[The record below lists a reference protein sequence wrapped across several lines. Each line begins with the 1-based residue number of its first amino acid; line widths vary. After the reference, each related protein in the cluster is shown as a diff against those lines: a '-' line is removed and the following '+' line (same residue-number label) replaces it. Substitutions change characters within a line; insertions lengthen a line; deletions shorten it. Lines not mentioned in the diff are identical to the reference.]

1 MKWQERSSWPVVIG
15 ASLCCLGVSNACAVE
30 PTTEGGAVPA
40 SETTQTAL
48 HGQSTFIYQ
57 GNLPFRAPYSGDNS
71 LKSKG
76 EIKDTWTV
84 TPAAGV
90 RLWPGSELYFN
101 PELFQGFGLAGTHG
115 VAGFVNGE
123 AQKGGSS
130 IPTASVARLFLRQ
143 VWGLGGEQ
151 EMVKDDFNQLG
162 GPRAVSRVTFTVGKI
177 SVSDIFDDNSY
188 AHDPRTSF
196 ANWSIW
202 EAGAFDYAADQKGYT
217 WGAALE
223 LNQKNWTLRTGY
235 FLVPEFSNAQPL
247 DTDIGKRG
255 QFVTELETRH
265 SFMSQPGKIRL
276 LGWVSRAN
284 AGDYTQALALSA
296 AGADI
301 NDAIVS
307 TRRTRT
313 KYGFVAGAEQAVN
326 DDLGVFARASWG
338 DGASEIMSFTDIDS
352 SVSAGVSLKG
362 TAWGRPNDTFALAG
376 AINGLSA
383 SHRQWIAAGGLGV
396 AIGDGQLKYREE
408 AILETYYSI
417 ALRDP
422 FTLTLDYQY
431 VSNPAYN
438 ADRGPVSV
446 LGIKVHGQ
454 F

>member
-1 MKWQERSSWPVVIG
+1 MKLRERSGWPVAIG
-15 ASLCCLGVSNACAVE
+15 ALCCVGMANAYAAE
-30 PTTEGGAVPA
+30 STTEGGTAPT

-48 HGQSTFIYQ
+48 HAQSTLIYQ
-57 GNLPFRAPYSGDNS
+57 GNLPFHAPYRGENS

-76 EIKDTWTV
+76 ESKDTWTV

-90 RLWPGSELYFN
+90 RLWAGSELYFN

-115 VAGFVNGE
+115 AAGFYNGE

-130 IPTASVARLFLRQ
+130 IPEASVARIFLRQ
-143 VWGLGGEQ
+143 VWGFGGEQ

-162 GPRAVSRVTFTVGKI
+162 GPRDVSRVTLTVGKI
-177 SVSDIFDDNSY
+177 SVSDLFDDNSY
-188 AHDPRTSF
+188 AHDPSTSF
-196 ANWSIW
+196 FNWSIW

-223 LNQKNWTLRTGY
+223 LNQKNWALRSGY
-235 FLVPEFSNAQPL
+235 FLVPVFSNAQPL
-247 DTDIGKRG
+247 DTDLGKRG
-255 QFVTELETRH
+255 QFVTELETRT
-265 SFMSQPGKIRL
+265 SFLSLPGKLRL

-284 AGDYTQALALSA
+284 AGNYTQALALNA

-301 NDAIVS
+301 NDAIVA

-313 KYGFVAGAEQAVN
+313 MYGFVAGAEQAMN

-338 DGASEIMSFTDIDS
+338 DGTNEIMSFTDIDRS
-352 SVSAGVSLKG
+352 LTVGISLKG

-376 AINGLSA
+376 AINGLST
-383 SHRQWIAAGGLGV
+383 SHRNWIAAGGLGV
-396 AIGDGQLKYREE
+396 AIGDGQLRYREE
-408 AILETYYSI
+408 AILETYYMI

-422 FTLTLDYQY
+422 FALTMDYQFMA
-431 VSNPAYN
+431 NPAYN

-446 LGIKVHGQ
+446 FSARLHGQ